1 MAHRAT
7 PTKGTASEAPL
18 YPHTVAQRLQ
28 GCCSLVGADGHSLR
42 GVVLLIKYI
51 TCVHVGACRVGFAA
65 QCGWDACLLA
75 WWTGMCVCTVC
86 SSTIPASCNSPRTPC
101 SYISA
106 LSDAPQARE
115 TEHTRVYLRPAVHA
129 GEARVHTVGACVTPT
144 SLSRRGQ
151 VNTWPCLLSF
161 SNWPV

>member
-42 GVVLLIKYI
+42 GVGLIIKYI
-51 TCVHVGACRVGFAA
+51 TCAHVGACGVGFAA

-75 WWTGMCVCTVC
+75 WWSGMGVRTVC
-86 SSTIPASCNSPRTPC
+86 SSILPASCKSPRTLC
-101 SYISA
+101 SYLSA

-115 TEHTRVYLRPAVHA
+115 TEHTRLP
-129 GEARVHTVGACVTPT
+129 TTSGACERG
-144 SLSRRGQ
+144 SCAHCRRMCDYYK
-151 VNTWPCLLSF
+151 P
-161 SNWPV
+161 